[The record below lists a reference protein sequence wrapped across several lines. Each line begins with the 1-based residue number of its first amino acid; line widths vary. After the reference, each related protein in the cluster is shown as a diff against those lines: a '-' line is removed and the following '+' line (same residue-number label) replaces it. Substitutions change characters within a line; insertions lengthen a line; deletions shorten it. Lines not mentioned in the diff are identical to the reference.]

1 MDKPQYISIPR
12 TGTKCSISGLS
23 RSGIYNLISPTK
35 ANGHKVVVASS
46 EVILPGKKRGRR
58 MICYESLMRYM
69 RSGVVPLEKA
79 NLLQK
84 WKKFRVSSR
93 RAKNKPLPIELPTTL
108 PDDLPED
115 AVFFTRLSYKIAS

>member
-35 ANGHKVVVASS
+35 ANGHKVIVASS
-46 EVILPGKKRGRR
+46 EVKLPGKKRGRR

-79 NLLQK
+79 NLHQK
-84 WKKFRVSSR
+84 WKKFRVSSH
-93 RAKNKPLPIELPTTL
+93 RAKNKPLPIELTTTL
-108 PDDLPED
+108 PDDLPEN
-115 AVFFTRLSYKIAS
+115 AVFFTRISYKIAS

>member
-12 TGTKCSISGLS
+12 TGTKCPHSGLS
-23 RSGIYNLISPTK
+23 RTAIYTLISPTK
-35 ANGHKVVVASS
+35 ANGYS
-46 EVILPGKKRGRR
+46 ILVESTRGALRGKSRGSRR
-58 MICYESLMRYM
+58 ICYESLMRYM
-69 RSGVVPLEKA
+69 RSGVVPLEKV
-79 NLLQK
+79 NLHQK

-93 RAKNKPLPIELPTTL
+93 RAKNKPLPIELPTAM